1 MDITE
6 KFFNIVKECQQ
17 IKNVINEET
26 GKSKENDTKTEPVTY
41 SKFKQVNWKLEE
53 KELKDTFLKEAYQI
67 VIYIYFLIYFIVFFL
82 VLLYILFY
90 YFN

>member
-26 GKSKENDTKTEPVTY
+26 GKSKKSESFSEPVTY
-41 SKFKQVNWKLEE
+41 SKFQKVNWKPEE
-53 KELKDTFLKEAYQI
+53 NQIKDSFLKEAYQI
-67 VIYIYFLIYFIVFFL
+67 V
-82 VLLYILFY
+82 
-90 YFN
+90 